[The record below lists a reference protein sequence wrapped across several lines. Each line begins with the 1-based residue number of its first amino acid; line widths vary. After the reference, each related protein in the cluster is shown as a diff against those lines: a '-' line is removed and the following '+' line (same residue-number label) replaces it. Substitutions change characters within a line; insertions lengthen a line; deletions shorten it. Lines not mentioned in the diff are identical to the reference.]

1 MLRYILAPCI
11 FSRFAARFFIDNNQ
25 SLILIVRET
34 SILDWLTRFRP
45 SQGTVRWS
53 ERLRAS
59 VGAFVGIA
67 LTGLSM
73 LLVPGGGVSLPLLIA
88 PMGASAVLLFAVPAS
103 PLAQPWALVG
113 GNFVAAVVGVTCG
126 MLISQ
131 PVGAAACAIAFTI
144 AGMLALRCVHPPS
157 GAVALTAVIGGP
169 AIHALGFGFVIA
181 PVGAQT
187 FVLLGSALAYHALTG
202 HRYPHAFAAAAAKP
216 AAAASASAQPGMMP
230 AFTRADLK
238 AALMDR
244 DELLDIA
251 PEDLETLL
259 RDLQR
264 QAVARASQ
272 HVTAAEIMTPALAT
286 VPADATA
293 AHAWQL
299 LHRHD
304 AKALPVTDSKSRL
317 AGIITRER
325 LHDAGFMHSAARPRG
340 LGMRWPQR
348 QHDRRAASTTIDT
361 LLDGAHPSVHHA
373 HPLVD
378 LIALFAS
385 GRHEHLPVLDDDGR
399 LAGVVTQS
407 DLIAGL
413 HRQSRRKAPPVA

>member
-1 MLRYILAPCI
+1 MLRYIHAPCI
-11 FSRFAARFFIDNNQ
+11 FYRDSPRGFYRQQTAIP
-25 SLILIVRET
+25 IVREP
-34 SILDWLTRFRP
+34 ILDWLTRFRP
-45 SQGTVRWS
+45 SQGTVRWP

-59 VGAFVGIA
+59 VGAFVGIGA
-67 LTGLSM
+67 TGLAM
-73 LLVPGGGVSLPLLIA
+73 LLVPGGGTALPLLIA

-103 PLAQPWALVG
+103 PLAQPWSLVG
-113 GNFVAAVVGVTCG
+113 GNLVAAVVGVTCG

-169 AIHALGFGFVIA
+169 AIHALGYRFVIE

-202 HRYPHAFAAAAAKP
+202 HRYPHAFAAAAAAKP
-216 AAAASASAQPGMMP
+216 AAAAATFAQPGAMP
-230 AFTRADLK
+230 SFTRADLE
-238 AALMDR
+238 AALMER

-264 QAVARASQ
+264 QAMARASQ
-272 HVTAAEIMTPALAT
+272 HVTAAEIMKPPLAT
-286 VPADATA
+286 VSATATA
-293 AHAWQL
+293 ADAWQL

-304 AKALPVTDSKSRL
+304 ANALPVTDSASRL

-325 LHDAGFMHSAARPRG
+325 LHDAGFTHGASRPRG
-340 LGMRWPQR
+340 LAMRWPQR
-348 QHDRRAASTTIDT
+348 QHDRRAAGTTIDT
-361 LLDGAHPSVHHA
+361 LLDGAHPAVHHA

-378 LIALFAS
+378 LIALFAN
-385 GRHEHLPVLDDDGR
+385 GAYEHLPVLDDEGR

-413 HRQSRRKAPPVA
+413 HRQTHRDAPSAA

>member
-1 MLRYILAPCI
+1 M
-11 FSRFAARFFIDNNQ
+11 
-25 SLILIVRET
+25 REP
-34 SILDWLTRFRP
+34 ILDWLTRFRP
-45 SQGTVRWS
+45 SQGTVRWT

-59 VGAFVGIA
+59 IGAFVGIA
-67 LTGLSM
+67 ATGLAM
-73 LLVPGGGVSLPLLIA
+73 LLVPVDGKALPMLIA

-103 PLAQPWALVG
+103 PLAQPWSIVG
-113 GNFVAAVVGVTCG
+113 GNLVAAVVGVTCG
-126 MLISQ
+126 ILVPQ
-131 PVGAAACAIAFTI
+131 PIGAASCAIAFTI

-157 GAVALTAVIGGP
+157 GAVALTAVIGGRS
-169 AIHALGFGFVIA
+169 IHALGYGFVVA

-187 FVLLGSALAYHALTG
+187 LVLLGSALAYHALTG
-202 HRYPHAFAAAAAKP
+202 HRYPHAFATTTKP
-216 AAAASASAQPGMMP
+216 AAAASTQPDALP
-230 AFTRADLK
+230 AFSRADLE

-251 PEDLETLL
+251 PEDLEMLL

-264 QAVARASQ
+264 QAIARASE
-272 HVTAAEIMTPALAT
+272 HVTAAEIMKPPPAT
-286 VPADATA
+286 VPANATA

-304 AKALPVTDSKSRL
+304 ADALPVTDSASRVT
-317 AGIITRER
+317 GVITRER
-325 LHDAGFMHSAARPRG
+325 LHDAGFAHGAARPRG
-340 LGMRWPQR
+340 LPMRWPQR
-348 QHDRRAASTTIDT
+348 MHDRRAASTTIDT
-361 LLDGAHPSVHHA
+361 LLDGSHRGVHHA

-385 GRHEHLPVLDDDGR
+385 GTHQHLPVLDDDGR

-413 HRQSRRKAPPVA
+413 HRHTRRKGPPTA

>member
-1 MLRYILAPCI
+1 M
-11 FSRFAARFFIDNNQ
+11 RFAARFFIDCKPVKFT
-25 SLILIVRET
+25 VRE
-34 SILDWLTRFRP
+34 SILDWLSRFRP
-45 SQGTVRWS
+45 SQGTVRGS

-59 VGAFVGIA
+59 VGASVGIGA
-67 LTGLSM
+67 TGLAM
-73 LLVPGGGVSLPLLIA
+73 LLVPGGGAALPLLIA

-103 PLAQPWALVG
+103 PLAQPWSIVG
-113 GNFVAAVVGVTCG
+113 GNLVSALVGVTCA

-131 PVGAAACAIAFTI
+131 PVGAAACAIGFAI

-157 GAVALTAVIGGP
+157 GAVALTAVLGGP
-169 AIHALGFGFVIA
+169 SIHALGYGFVVA

-187 FVLLGSALAYHALTG
+187 LTLLGSALAWHALTG
-202 HRYPHAFAAAAAKP
+202 HRYPHAFAAKP
-216 AAAASASAQPGMMP
+216 AAAAAATLTQPNAVP
-230 AFTRADLK
+230 TFTRADLE
-238 AALMDR
+238 AALTDR

-264 QAVARASQ
+264 QAYARASQ
-272 HVTAAEIMTPALAT
+272 HVTAAEIMSPPLAT
-286 VPADATA
+286 IPATATA
-293 AHAWQL
+293 ADAWRL

-304 AKALPVTDSKSRL
+304 ADALPVTDARSRL
-317 AGIITRER
+317 AGIITRDR
-325 LHDAGFMHSAARPRG
+325 LHDAGFTHGAARPRG
-340 LGMRWPQR
+340 LAMRWPQR

-378 LIALFAS
+378 LIALFAN
-385 GRHEHLPVLDDDGR
+385 GTHAHLPVLDDEGR

-413 HRQSRRKAPPVA
+413 HRQTHRKAPPAA